1 MVNSTSSKKHSFFV
15 IISCLALGLSLF
27 TIFSYPQKTQVNTS
41 PSILENIQKTRVIR
55 VGYVKFAPCAYVNP
69 KTGELEGIFI
79 DATKEIADELK
90 VKVEFKE
97 TTLANFS
104 AALSAGEFDYSI
116 GPTFITPNRALS
128 VAFTQPI
135 LALGNS
141 GLVKSENTQKFQNIS
156 SLAQPNLRIAVL
168 QGQAMEQFIKVN
180 FPKAKLIVI
189 SGSDL
194 TAPLTAVEAG
204 QADIGLTNSV
214 TVQNY
219 ASSRPNTSI
228 VFNEKNSLARL
239 ALAWVVPSDDLRL
252 QSFLNSSIDWLVQS
266 GKLEQIEAK
275 YKVRLSS
282 IQ

>member
-1 MVNSTSSKKHSFFV
+1 MVNSTSSKNNRFFI

-27 TIFSYPQKTQVNTS
+27 TVFSYPQNRQVHTR
-41 PSILENIQKTRVIR
+41 PSALESIQKNRVIK
-55 VGYVKFAPCAYVNP
+55 VGYVKFAPCADVNP

-128 VAFTQPI
+128 VAFTKPI

-194 TAPLTAVEAG
+194 TAPLAAVEAG

-219 ASSRPNTSI
+219 ALSRPNTSI

-266 GKLEQIEAK
+266 GKLERIEAK